1 MNNIKKQ
8 QAIAINYEAENQFF
22 TQSFFS
28 FHLQTSIEPQ
38 TPDWHTLKEYWRSI
52 ELQNEPF

>member
-28 FHLQTSIEPQ
+28 FHLQTSVEPQ
-38 TPDWHTLKEYWRSI
+38 TPD
-52 ELQNEPF
+52 